1 MFPRNR
7 KRRGETEAD
16 EDNMASR
23 LQLDLG
29 MYVAYVSIS
38 LVFRPLTFVLV
49 FLVNQPEADRK
60 AMQLITFEE
69 FHSMIGYD

>member
-29 MYVAYVSIS
+29 MCVVQHVSIP
-38 LVFRPLTFVLV
+38 LVFRPLTFV
-49 FLVNQPEADRK
+49 
-60 AMQLITFEE
+60 
-69 FHSMIGYD
+69 